1 MTLYTLTITREQ
13 ASTLQTACEVLARL
27 GIGQFRDAL
36 DHLPMAEFRPSGWH
50 DDMDAI
56 GAILR
61 KHTISHV
68 DGWRSSLGIG
78 GDRTSA
84 VAKDAWDLYQVIR
97 HRLSWDA
104 AIARG
109 DIQPG
114 QPRDWG
120 KMMGVSYDHPMQTGA
135 EPLAQ
140 IRSTP

>member
-1 MTLYTLTITREQ
+1 MTRYTITVTRQQ
-13 ASTLQTACEVLARL
+13 AQTLQTACEVLARL

-36 DHLPMAEFRPSGWH
+36 DHLPTGEFRPSDWH

-56 GAILR
+56 GEILS
-61 KHTISHV
+61 KHTPSHV
-68 DGWRSSLGIG
+68 D

-104 AIARG
+104 AIERG

-114 QPRDWG
+114 QPRDWQ
-120 KMMGVSYDHPMQTGA
+120 KMMGVNYDTPMQTGVEA
-135 EPLAQ
+135 LAQ
-140 IRSTP
+140 IVKD